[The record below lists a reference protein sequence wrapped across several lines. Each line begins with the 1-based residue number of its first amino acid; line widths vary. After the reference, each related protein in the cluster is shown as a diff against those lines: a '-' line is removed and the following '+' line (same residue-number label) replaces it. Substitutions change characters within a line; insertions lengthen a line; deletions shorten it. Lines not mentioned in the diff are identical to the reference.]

1 MIRANVIQQY
11 TGDKTRISVDLLFIE
26 AAYFDIQHIWL
37 WHRWKIK
44 DV

>member
-1 MIRANVIQQY
+1 MICANVNQQY
-11 TGDKTRISVDLLFIE
+11 TGDKTRISVDSLV
-26 AAYFDIQHIWL
+26 FDAPYYDVQQIWL

>member
-1 MIRANVIQQY
+1 MIRANVIQQH
-11 TGDKTRISVDLLFIE
+11 TGDKIRISVDSLVFE
-26 AAYFDIQHIWL
+26 APFYDVQQIWL

>member
-11 TGDKTRISVDLLFIE
+11 TGDKTRISVDMPVFSG
-26 AAYFDIQHIWL
+26 ARYGVQQFWL